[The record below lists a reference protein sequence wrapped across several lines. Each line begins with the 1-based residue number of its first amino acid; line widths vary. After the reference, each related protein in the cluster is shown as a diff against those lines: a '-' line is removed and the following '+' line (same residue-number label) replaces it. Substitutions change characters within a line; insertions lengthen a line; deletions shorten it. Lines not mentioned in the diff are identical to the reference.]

1 MASANLIELIKILRE
16 RTGAGMMDCKKALE
30 DNDLDLEKA
39 SDYLREKGIA
49 KAAKKA
55 DRIAAEGITNIRT
68 CTGCRKTIIYEIN
81 CETDFV
87 SRSDNFIDF
96 VEEAG
101 KLLLH
106 NEPKTM
112 EEAKVLTDKLFV
124 DATVKIGEKLDLR
137 RYQIVHLVE
146 GQAIGTYIHMGG
158 KIGVVVILDK
168 EDQELADNLAM
179 HIAANNPLY
188 VDKSAIPAEVK
199 DKETAIQ
206 IELMKGD
213 PKFANKPIEML
224 HKIVEGKV
232 NKILFESVLSE
243 QTYLLDESK
252 TVGQVL
258 LEKNVKIVEMIRYQ
272 MGEGIEKRQDDFAS
286 EVMNQV
292 K

>member
-49 KAAKKA
+49 KAAKKT
-55 DRIAAEGITNIRT
+55 DRVAAEGLANIKT
-68 CTGCRKTIIYEIN
+68 CINCRKSIIYEVN

-87 SRSDNFIDF
+87 SRSDNFIEF
-96 VEEAG
+96 VDQVG
-101 KLLLH
+101 KTILH
-106 NEPKTM
+106 DEPKTM
-112 EEAKVLTDKLFV
+112 EEAKELINPILIDS
-124 DATVKIGEKLDLR
+124 TVKIGEKLDLR
-137 RYQIVHLVE
+137 RYQIVHLE
-146 GQAIGTYIHMGG
+146 GGQASGTYIHMGG
-158 KIGVVVILDK
+158 KIAAVVVLNKD
-168 EDQELADNLAM
+168 DQELADNLAM

-188 VDKSAIPAEVK
+188 IDKSAIPADVK

-213 PKFANKPIEML
+213 PKFASKPIEML

-232 NKILFESVLSE
+232 NKILFEAVLSE

-258 LEKNVKIVEMIRYQ
+258 LENNVKIVEMIRYQ